1 MKLEDR
7 TGAKL
12 QKKKKK
18 GKKKK
23 GKKKKQGGKTTD
35 KQRNGRTKVATPAP
49 TPIETPPQ
57 GRCPPAHKEISLSYD
72 VSLDGGWIKINCE
85 VCLQLHNAVRIITRG
100 IICIILQGGCIQVTK
115 CMAGC
120 QPGTI

>member
-35 KQRNGRTKVATPAP
+35 KQRNGRTKVRLQNFWWDYLGLFPKW
-49 TPIETPPQ
+49 
-57 GRCPPAHKEISLSYD
+57 RSLCP
-72 VSLDGGWIKINCE
+72 C
-85 VCLQLHNAVRIITRG
+85 
-100 IICIILQGGCIQVTK
+100 
-115 CMAGC
+115 
-120 QPGTI
+120 

>member
-35 KQRNGRTKVATPAP
+35 KQRNGRTKV
-49 TPIETPPQ
+49 
-57 GRCPPAHKEISLSYD
+57 
-72 VSLDGGWIKINCE
+72 
-85 VCLQLHNAVRIITRG
+85 CLQNFFGDYLGFLAV
-100 IICIILQGGCIQVTK
+100 
-115 CMAGC
+115 
-120 QPGTI
+120 